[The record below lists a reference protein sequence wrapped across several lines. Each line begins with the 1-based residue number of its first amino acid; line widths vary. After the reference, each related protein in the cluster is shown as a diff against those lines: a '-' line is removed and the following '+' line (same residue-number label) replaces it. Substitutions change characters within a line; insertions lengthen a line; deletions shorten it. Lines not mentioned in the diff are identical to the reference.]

1 MPPPEQEQ
9 QLQPSVS
16 SALWKNLL
24 HPACA
29 LSRMKNGFA
38 QMGAICCLKKK
49 KNFWLHYCFA
59 MYLLISREQYSGAS
73 NVIGF
78 TRAIHYSSVTPS

>member
-24 HPACA
+24 HPPCV
-29 LSRMKNGFA
+29 LSRVKNGFA

-49 KNFWLHYCFA
+49 KK
-59 MYLLISREQYSGAS
+59 LLAALLLCYVFIDL
-73 NVIGF
+73 V
-78 TRAIHYSSVTPS
+78 

>member
-1 MPPPEQEQ
+1 MPPPESEQ

-24 HPACA
+24 HPACV

-38 QMGAICCLKKK
+38 QMGAICCLK
-49 KNFWLHYCFA
+49 NFWLHDCFA
-59 MYLLISREQYSGAS
+59 IYLLILREILRCQ
-73 NVIGF
+73 
-78 TRAIHYSSVTPS
+78 